1 MDWKTLLKKIKFPQR
16 KYLRPNPP
24 PKTEKILGYIIL
36 ILVIVIGGAVYRSG
50 RHYNPN
56 LFRLDP
62 ELLKNAKEKEGVQ
75 VAGGERRGNRNN
87 SLDGEPTGQL
97 EGASYEAGSSPSNT
111 PSSTNNAN
119 AGSKEGEQFIPAEI
133 AGLAWKRKP
142 EIEKFTTEN
151 LYDKVDGRE
160 NLYKSFEF
168 QLLLAAD
175 YNFNTDPSRF
185 IQVELYD
192 MTSPKSALGVFS
204 SERPSHPNAAK
215 IGNDAYTET
224 NGAFFWKGQYYVR
237 VIGSDNE
244 KSTEEAATKIAK
256 TIAEKLPESKDTA
269 AIENPLPKENQVPN
283 SFSIIPDSAFG
294 QAFLRNVYS
303 ARYKIDNIELT
314 GFLMTNDSADKAK
327 SIVKQYQESMA
338 SFGKFNL
345 VTSDPAEIYHL
356 EAFGSHYVIF
366 SKGNTVGGVM
376 EADKKDPAIKLI
388 KQLAVST
395 K

>member
-1 MDWKTLLKKIKFPQR
+1 MDWKNLLKKIKIPQR

-36 ILVIVIGGAVYRSG
+36 LIVIGIGAAIYRSG
-50 RHYNPN
+50 RHYNPD

-75 VAGGERRGNRNN
+75 VAGGERRSNRRA
-87 SLDGEPTGQL
+87 SLDGEPTA
-97 EGASYEAGSSPSNT
+97 EVAGAGYEAGA
-111 PSSTNNAN
+111 STE
-119 AGSKEGEQFIPAEI
+119 AGGTKPVASKEGEEFIPAEI
-133 AGLAWKRKP
+133 TGLAWKRKP
-142 EIEKFTTEN
+142 DIEKFTTEN

-224 NGAFFWKGQYYVR
+224 NGAFFWKGKYYVR

-256 TIAEKLPESKDTA
+256 TIAEKLPESKDTSA
-269 AIENPLPKENQVPN
+269 TDNPLPKENLVAN

-294 QAFLRNVYS
+294 QSFFRNVYS

-314 GFLMTNDSADKAK
+314 GFIMTNDSPDKAK
-327 SIVKQYQESMA
+327 SILKQYQDSMA

-345 VTSDPAEIYHL
+345 VTSDPAETYHL

-366 SKGNTVGGVM
+366 VKGNTIGGVM
-376 EADKKDPAIKLI
+376 EADKKDPAVKLA
-388 KQLAVST
+388 KQLAINA